1 MHYFIRLLHD
11 KGMLLRCFTQNID
24 SLEAAAGLP
33 RQKIVAAHGN
43 FDGAHC
49 IDTGEPVPAAQ
60 PNPHPDP
67 NPKQLAAHG
76 RGVNKLPGE
85 GLKLGLKTQPFPNP
99 EIIEEQVRGH

>member
-33 RQKIVAAHGN
+33 REKIVAAHGN

-49 IDTGEPVPAAQ
+49 IDTGEPVP
-60 PNPHPDP
+60 
-67 NPKQLAAHG
+67 G
-76 RGVNKLPGE
+76 
-85 GLKLGLKTQPFPNP
+85 
-99 EIIEEQVRGH
+99 

>member
-33 RQKIVAAHGN
+33 REKIVAAHGN

-49 IDTGEPVPAAQ
+49 IDTGEPVPVGQ
-60 PNPHPDP
+60 PNPNPSANPNPNLNPNPNPNPNPSANPDP
-67 NPKQLAAHG
+67 NPNVK
-76 RGVNKLPGE
+76 PD
-85 GLKLGLKTQPFPNP
+85 PNP
-99 EIIEEQVRGH
+99 NPNPNPKP